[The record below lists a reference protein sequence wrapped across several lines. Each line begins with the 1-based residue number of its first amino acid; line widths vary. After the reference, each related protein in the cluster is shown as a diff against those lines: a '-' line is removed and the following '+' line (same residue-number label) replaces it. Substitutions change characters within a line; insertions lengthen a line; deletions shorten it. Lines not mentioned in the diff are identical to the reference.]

1 MVLIP
6 SIRIPAFVDD
16 CRFEP
21 YNRLNIFNP
30 IIMESLMAWNEPG
43 GGNNKDP
50 WNGKGKDQGPP
61 DLDEVVKKL
70 QDKMGGLFGGRS
82 GGSGGSSSSGDGTPG
97 GKGMGLIIGLAL
109 VGFLAFQSF
118 YTVNPAERGVILRFG
133 EFVHIT
139 QPGPHLLIPFVD
151 KVIKVDVDQIS
162 RLPHRAEMLTSD
174 ENMVDV
180 SLNVQYRIQDPAD
193 FLFQDSAPE
202 KTIKDTIES
211 ALREVVGKSKL
222 DEIITQNRSGIAD
235 SVRDIAQGMINN
247 YKSGLEITS
256 VNIQGAQPPEAVKE
270 AFDDANRAREDKI
283 REENKAQAYAND
295 IVPRARG
302 AAATTI
308 ANAKGYKA
316 KVVAEAEGESKRFSA
331 LLTEYEKAPQVTRE
345 RLYIETMQDVLGK
358 TNKVILDVESGNNLT
373 YLPLDKIMESSGKAR
388 VTSKT
393 YNPQAIVPNTNSN
406 SARDARSRRTR

>member
-1 MVLIP
+1 
-6 SIRIPAFVDD
+6 
-16 CRFEP
+16 
-21 YNRLNIFNP
+21 
-30 IIMESLMAWNEPG
+30 MAWNEP

-50 WNGKGKDQGPP
+50 WNGKGNDQGPP

-82 GGSGGSSSSGDGTPG
+82 GGSGSGG
-97 GKGMGLIIGLAL
+97 GAKKEGGPKGIGLIIGVLI

-118 YTVNPAERGVILRFG
+118 YTVNPAERGVVLRFG
-133 EFVHIT
+133 DFVHVT
-139 QPGPHLLIPFVD
+139 EPGPHLLIPFVD
-151 KVIKVDVDQIS
+151 RVIKVDVDQIS

-193 FLFQDSAPE
+193 YLFQDSTPE

-235 SVRDIAQGMINN
+235 DVRSIAQGMIDD
-247 YKSGLEITS
+247 YKTGLVITS
-256 VNIQGAQPPEAVKE
+256 VNIQAANPPEAVKE

-283 REENKAQAYAND
+283 REVNKAQAYSND

-302 AAATTI
+302 AAATEI

-316 KVVAEAEGESKRFSA
+316 KVVAEAEGESQRFKA
-331 LLTEYEKAPQVTRE
+331 LLAEYEKAPEVTRQ
-345 RLYIETMQDVLGK
+345 RLYIETMQDVLGN
-358 TNKVILDVESGNNLT
+358 TSKVILDVKSGSNLT
-373 YLPLDKIMESSGKAR
+373 YLPLDKIMDSAANKNRAR
-388 VTSKT
+388 KGD
-393 YNPQAIVPNTNSN
+393 YNPQMVVPPTETPNSL
-406 SARDARSRRTR
+406 DTRSRRSR

>member
-1 MVLIP
+1 
-6 SIRIPAFVDD
+6 
-16 CRFEP
+16 
-21 YNRLNIFNP
+21 
-30 IIMESLMAWNEPG
+30 MAWNEP

-50 WNGKGKDQGPP
+50 WNGKGNDQGPP

-82 GGSGGSSSSGDGTPG
+82 GGTGSGGSGNK
-97 GKGMGLIIGLAL
+97 KGNPKGLGLIIAVLL

-118 YTVNPAERGVILRFG
+118 YTVNPAERGVVLRFG
-133 EFVHIT
+133 EFVHVT
-139 QPGPHLLIPFVD
+139 QPGPHFLIPFID
-151 KVIKVDVDQIS
+151 RVIKVDVDQIS

-180 SLNVQYRIQDPAD
+180 SLNVQYRIQDPSD
-193 FLFQDSAPE
+193 YLFQDSTPE

-235 SVRDIAQGMINN
+235 SVRTIAQGMIND
-247 YKSGLEITS
+247 YKTGMIITS
-256 VNIQGAQPPEAVKE
+256 VNIQAANPPEAVKE

-283 REENKAQAYAND
+283 REVNKAQAYSND

-302 AAATTI
+302 AAATEI

-316 KVVAEAEGESKRFSA
+316 KVVAEAEGESQRFKA
-331 LLTEYEKAPQVTRE
+331 LLTEYEKAPEVTRQ
-345 RLYIETMQDVLGK
+345 RLYLETMQDVLAN
-358 TNKVILDVESGNNLT
+358 TSKVILDVKSGSNLT
-373 YLPLDKIMESSGKAR
+373 YLPLDKIMDNATQKERLRRSD
-388 VTSKT
+388 
-393 YNPQAIVPNTNSN
+393 YNPQMVVPNTLTPN
-406 SARDARSRRTR
+406 AREVRSRSTR

>member
-1 MVLIP
+1 
-6 SIRIPAFVDD
+6 
-16 CRFEP
+16 
-21 YNRLNIFNP
+21 
-30 IIMESLMAWNEPG
+30 MAWNEPG

-50 WNGKGKDQGPP
+50 WNGKGNDQGPP

-70 QDKMGGLFGGRS
+70 QDKMGGLFGGKS
-82 GGSGGSSSSGDGTPG
+82 GGGSSGSSGENG
-97 GKGMGLIIGLAL
+97 GGNKGIGYIVGLLIIG
-109 VGFLAFQSF
+109 FLGFQSF

-133 EFVHIT
+133 EFVHVT

-151 KVIKVDVDQIS
+151 RVIKVDVDQIS

-180 SLNVQYRIQDPAD
+180 SLNVQYRIQDPSD
-193 FLFQDSAPE
+193 FLFQDSSPE

-222 DEIITQNRSGIAD
+222 DEIITQNRSAIAD
-235 SVRDIAQGMINN
+235 TVRSIAQGMIND

-256 VNIQGAQPPEAVKE
+256 VNIQAANPPEAVKE

-316 KVVAEAEGESKRFSA
+316 KVIAEAEGESQRFVA
-331 LLTEYEKAPQVTRE
+331 LLKEYQDAPEVTRQ
-345 RLYIETMQDVLGK
+345 RLYLETMQDVLGK
-358 TNKVILDVESGNNLT
+358 TNKVILDVEKGNNLT
-373 YLPLDKIMESSGKAR
+373 YLPLDRLMDGSGKSR
-388 VTSKT
+388 VERKT
-393 YNPQAIVPNTNSN
+393 FNPQASNNTAVINDS
-406 SARDARSRRTR
+406 RDTRSRRSR

>member
-1 MVLIP
+1 
-6 SIRIPAFVDD
+6 
-16 CRFEP
+16 
-21 YNRLNIFNP
+21 
-30 IIMESLMAWNEPG
+30 MAWNEP

-50 WNGKGKDQGPP
+50 WNGKGNDQGPP

-82 GGSGGSSSSGDGTPG
+82 GGSGSGGSGNK
-97 GKGMGLIIGLAL
+97 KGNPKGLGLIIAVLL

-118 YTVNPAERGVILRFG
+118 YTVNPAERGVVLRFG
-133 EFVHIT
+133 EFVHVT
-139 QPGPHLLIPFVD
+139 QPGPHFLIPFID
-151 KVIKVDVDQIS
+151 RVIKVDVDQIS

-193 FLFQDSAPE
+193 YLFQDSTPE

-235 SVRDIAQGMINN
+235 SVRTIAQGMIND
-247 YKSGLEITS
+247 YKTGMIITS
-256 VNIQGAQPPEAVKE
+256 VNIQAANPPEAVKE

-283 REENKAQAYAND
+283 REVNKAQAYSND

-302 AAATTI
+302 AAATEI

-316 KVVAEAEGESKRFSA
+316 KVVAEAEGESQRFTA
-331 LLTEYEKAPQVTRE
+331 LLTEYEKAPEVTRQ
-345 RLYIETMQDVLGK
+345 RLYLETMQDVLAN
-358 TNKVILDVESGNNLT
+358 TSKVILDVKSGSNLT
-373 YLPLDKIMESSGKAR
+373 YLPLDKIMDNATQKERLRRSD
-388 VTSKT
+388 
-393 YNPQAIVPNTNSN
+393 YNPQMVVPNTQTPN
-406 SARDARSRRTR
+406 AREVRSRSTR

>member
-1 MVLIP
+1 
-6 SIRIPAFVDD
+6 
-16 CRFEP
+16 
-21 YNRLNIFNP
+21 
-30 IIMESLMAWNEPG
+30 MAWNEPG

-50 WNGKGKDQGPP
+50 WNGKGNDQGPP

-82 GGSGGSSSSGDGTPG
+82 GGSGNSSSGDGAPG

-162 RLPHRAEMLTSD
+162 RLPHRAEMLTRD

-193 FLFQDSAPE
+193 YLFQDSSPE

-235 SVRDIAQGMINN
+235 SVRSIAQGMIDD

-256 VNIQGAQPPEAVKE
+256 VNIQAANPPEAVKE
-270 AFDDANRAREDKI
+270 AFDDANRAREDKV
-283 REENKAQAYAND
+283 REVNKAQAYSND

-316 KVVAEAEGESKRFSA
+316 KVIAEAEGESKRFTA
-331 LLTEYEKAPQVTRE
+331 LLTEYEKAPEVTRQ

-358 TNKVILDVESGNNLT
+358 TNKVILDVKNGNNLT
-373 YLPLDKIMESSGKAR
+373 YLPLDKLMENNGQSR
-388 VTSKT
+388 VIRNT
-393 YNPQAIVPNTNSN
+393 YNPQAVVPPTDNNIG
-406 SARDARSRRTR
+406 RDARSRRSR

>member
-1 MVLIP
+1 
-6 SIRIPAFVDD
+6 
-16 CRFEP
+16 
-21 YNRLNIFNP
+21 
-30 IIMESLMAWNEPG
+30 MAWNEPG

-50 WNGKGKDQGPP
+50 WNGKGNDQGPP

-82 GGSGGSSSSGDGTPG
+82 GGSGDSPSSGGGTPG
-97 GKGMGLIIGLAL
+97 GKGMGWIIGLAL
-109 VGFLAFQSF
+109 VGFLGFQSF

-180 SLNVQYRIQDPAD
+180 SLNVQYRILDPAD
-193 FLFQDSAPE
+193 FLFQDSSPE

-235 SVRDIAQGMINN
+235 SVRNIAQGMIND

-256 VNIQGAQPPEAVKE
+256 VNIQGAHPPEAVKE

-316 KVVAEAEGESKRFSA
+316 KVIAEADGESKRFTA
-331 LLTEYEKAPQVTRE
+331 LLTEYEKAPEVTRE
-345 RLYIETMQDVLGK
+345 RLYLETMQDVLGK

-393 YNPQAIVPNTNSN
+393 YDPQAIVPNTNSN
-406 SARDARSRRTR
+406 SARDARSRRSR

>member
-1 MVLIP
+1 
-6 SIRIPAFVDD
+6 
-16 CRFEP
+16 
-21 YNRLNIFNP
+21 
-30 IIMESLMAWNEPG
+30 MAWNEP

-50 WNGKGKDQGPP
+50 WNGKGNDQGPP

-82 GGSGGSSSSGDGTPG
+82 GGSGSGGSGNK
-97 GKGMGLIIGLAL
+97 KGNPKGLGLIIAVLL

-118 YTVNPAERGVILRFG
+118 YTVNPAERGVVLRFG
-133 EFVHIT
+133 EFVHVT
-139 QPGPHLLIPFVD
+139 QPGPHFLIPFID
-151 KVIKVDVDQIS
+151 RVIKVDVDQIS

-193 FLFQDSAPE
+193 YLFQDSTPE

-235 SVRDIAQGMINN
+235 SVRTIAQGMIND
-247 YKSGLEITS
+247 YKTGMIITS
-256 VNIQGAQPPEAVKE
+256 VNIQAANPPEAVKE

-283 REENKAQAYAND
+283 REVNKAQAYSND

-302 AAATTI
+302 AAATEI

-316 KVVAEAEGESKRFSA
+316 KVVAEAEGESQRFKA
-331 LLTEYEKAPQVTRE
+331 LLTEYEKAPEVTRQ
-345 RLYIETMQDVLGK
+345 RLYLETMQDVLAN
-358 TNKVILDVESGNNLT
+358 TSKVILDVKSGSNLT
-373 YLPLDKIMESSGKAR
+373 YLPLDKIMDNATQKERLRRSD
-388 VTSKT
+388 
-393 YNPQAIVPNTNSN
+393 YNPQMVVPNTLTPN
-406 SARDARSRRTR
+406 AREVRSRSTR

>member
-1 MVLIP
+1 
-6 SIRIPAFVDD
+6 
-16 CRFEP
+16 
-21 YNRLNIFNP
+21 
-30 IIMESLMAWNEPG
+30 MAWNEP

-50 WNGKGKDQGPP
+50 WNGKGNDQGPP

-82 GGSGGSSSSGDGTPG
+82 GGSGSGGSGNK
-97 GKGMGLIIGLAL
+97 KGNPKGLGLIIAVLL

-118 YTVNPAERGVILRFG
+118 YTVNPAERGVVLRFG
-133 EFVHIT
+133 EFVHVT
-139 QPGPHLLIPFVD
+139 QPGPHFLIPFID
-151 KVIKVDVDQIS
+151 RVIKVDVDQIS

-180 SLNVQYRIQDPAD
+180 SLNVQYRIQDPSD
-193 FLFQDSAPE
+193 YLFQDSTPE

-235 SVRDIAQGMINN
+235 SVRTIAQGMIND
-247 YKSGLEITS
+247 YKTGMVITS
-256 VNIQGAQPPEAVKE
+256 VNIQAANPPEAVKE

-283 REENKAQAYAND
+283 REVNKAQAYSND

-302 AAATTI
+302 AAATEI

-316 KVVAEAEGESKRFSA
+316 KVVAEAEGESQRFKA
-331 LLTEYEKAPQVTRE
+331 LLTEYEKAPEVTRQ
-345 RLYIETMQDVLGK
+345 RLYLETMQDVLAN
-358 TNKVILDVESGNNLT
+358 TSKVILDVKSGSNLT
-373 YLPLDKIMESSGKAR
+373 YLPLDKIMDNATQKERLRRSD
-388 VTSKT
+388 
-393 YNPQAIVPNTNSN
+393 YNPQMVVPNTLTPN
-406 SARDARSRRTR
+406 AREVRSRSTR

>member
-1 MVLIP
+1 
-6 SIRIPAFVDD
+6 
-16 CRFEP
+16 
-21 YNRLNIFNP
+21 
-30 IIMESLMAWNEPG
+30 MAWNEPG

-50 WNGKGKDQGPP
+50 WNGKGNDQGPP

-82 GGSGGSSSSGDGTPG
+82 GGSGDSPSSGDGAPG
-97 GKGMGLIIGLAL
+97 GKGMGWIAGLAL
-109 VGFLAFQSF
+109 VGFLAYQSF

-235 SVRDIAQGMINN
+235 SVRTIAQGMIDD

-256 VNIQGAQPPEAVKE
+256 VNIQAANPPEAVKE

-283 REENKAQAYAND
+283 GAENKAQAYAND

-316 KVVAEAEGESKRFSA
+316 KVTAEAEGESKRFTA
-331 LLTEYEKAPQVTRE
+331 LLAEYEKAPEVTRQ
-345 RLYIETMQDVLGK
+345 RLYLETMQDVLGK
-358 TNKVILDVESGNNLT
+358 TNKVILDVEGGNNLT
-373 YLPLDKIMESSGKAR
+373 YLPLDKIMDSTGKSRAVR
-388 VTSKT
+388 ST
-393 YNPQAIVPNTNSN
+393 YNPQAPVTSTTINDP
-406 SARDARSRRTR
+406 RDSRSRRSR

>member
-1 MVLIP
+1 
-6 SIRIPAFVDD
+6 
-16 CRFEP
+16 
-21 YNRLNIFNP
+21 
-30 IIMESLMAWNEPG
+30 MAWNEPG

-50 WNGKGKDQGPP
+50 WNGKGNDQGPP

-70 QDKMGGLFGGRS
+70 QDKMGGLFGGGS
-82 GGSGGSSSSGDGTPG
+82 GGSGSSSSGEGGPG
-97 GKGMGLIIGLAL
+97 GKSVGLIAGLVI

-151 KVIKVDVDQIS
+151 RVIKVDVDQIS

-193 FLFQDSAPE
+193 FLFQDSTPE

-235 SVRDIAQGMINN
+235 SVRNIAQGMIND

-256 VNIQGAQPPEAVKE
+256 VNIQAANPPEAVKE

-316 KVVAEAEGESKRFSA
+316 KVIAEAEGESKRFTA
-331 LLTEYEKAPQVTRE
+331 LLAEYEKAPQVTRE
-345 RLYIETMQDVLGK
+345 RLYLETMQDVLGK

-373 YLPLDKIMESSGKAR
+373 YLPLDKIMDSSGKAR
-388 VTSKT
+388 VDRKT
-393 YNPQAIVPNTNSN
+393 YNPQAVVPPTNSN
-406 SARDARSRRTR
+406 SARDARSRRSR

>member
-1 MVLIP
+1 
-6 SIRIPAFVDD
+6 
-16 CRFEP
+16 
-21 YNRLNIFNP
+21 
-30 IIMESLMAWNEPG
+30 MAWNEP

-50 WNGKGKDQGPP
+50 WNGKGNDQGPP

-82 GGSGGSSSSGDGTPG
+82 GGSGSGGSGNK
-97 GKGMGLIIGLAL
+97 KGNPKGLGLIIAVLL

-118 YTVNPAERGVILRFG
+118 YTVNPAERGVVLRFG
-133 EFVHIT
+133 EFVHVT
-139 QPGPHLLIPFVD
+139 QPGPHFLIPFID
-151 KVIKVDVDQIS
+151 RVIKVDVDQIS

-180 SLNVQYRIQDPAD
+180 SLNVQYRIQDPSD
-193 FLFQDSAPE
+193 YLFQDSTPE

-235 SVRDIAQGMINN
+235 SVRTIAQGMIND
-247 YKSGLEITS
+247 YKTGLIITS
-256 VNIQGAQPPEAVKE
+256 VNIQAANPPEAVKE

-283 REENKAQAYAND
+283 REVNKAQAYSND

-302 AAATTI
+302 AAATEI

-316 KVVAEAEGESKRFSA
+316 KVVAEAEGESQRFKA
-331 LLTEYEKAPQVTRE
+331 LLTEYEKAPEVTRQ
-345 RLYIETMQDVLGK
+345 RLYLETMQDVLAN
-358 TNKVILDVESGNNLT
+358 TSKVILDVKSGSNLT
-373 YLPLDKIMESSGKAR
+373 YLPLDKIMDNATQKERLRRSD
-388 VTSKT
+388 
-393 YNPQAIVPNTNSN
+393 YNPQMVVPNTLTPN
-406 SARDARSRRTR
+406 AREVRSRSTR

>member
-1 MVLIP
+1 M
-6 SIRIPAFVDD
+6 AKTH
-16 CRFEP
+16 
-21 YNRLNIFNP
+21 
-30 IIMESLMAWNEPG
+30 MAWNEP

-50 WNGKGKDQGPP
+50 WNGKGNDQGPP

-82 GGSGGSSSSGDGTPG
+82 GNSGSGGNSGKDGGSAP
-97 GKGMGLIIGLAL
+97 KGLGLIIGIL
-109 VGFLAFQSF
+109 VIGFLGFQSF
-118 YTVNPAERGVILRFG
+118 YTVNPAERGVVLRFG
-133 EFVHIT
+133 EFVHVT

-180 SLNVQYRIQDPAD
+180 SLNVQYRIQDPSD
-193 FLFQDSAPE
+193 YLFQDSTPE

-235 SVRDIAQGMINN
+235 DVRSIAQGMIND
-247 YKSGLEITS
+247 YKTGLVITS
-256 VNIQGAQPPEAVKE
+256 VNIQAANPPEAVKE

-283 REENKAQAYAND
+283 REVNKSQAYSND

-302 AAATTI
+302 AAATEI

-316 KVVAEAEGESKRFSA
+316 KVVAEAEGESQRFVA
-331 LLTEYEKAPQVTRE
+331 LLTEYEKAPEVTRQ
-345 RLYIETMQDVLGK
+345 RLYLETMQDVLGN
-358 TNKVILDVESGNNLT
+358 TSKVILDVQNGSNLT
-373 YLPLDKIMESSGKAR
+373 YLPLDKLMDNASNKNRQRKGD
-388 VTSKT
+388 
-393 YNPQAIVPNTNSN
+393 YNPQMVVPPTETPN
-406 SARDARSRRTR
+406 ARDTRSRRTR

>member
-1 MVLIP
+1 
-6 SIRIPAFVDD
+6 
-16 CRFEP
+16 
-21 YNRLNIFNP
+21 
-30 IIMESLMAWNEPG
+30 MAWNEPG
-43 GGNNKDP
+43 GNNKDP
-50 WNGKGKDQGPP
+50 WGGKGNDQGPP

-70 QDKMGGLFGGRS
+70 QDKFGGIFGGRS
-82 GGSGGSSSSGDGTPG
+82 GGSGSSGSSGRDGG
-97 GKGMGLIIGLAL
+97 GKGIGLIVAVVIVA
-109 VGFLAFQSF
+109 FLAYQSF
-118 YTVNPAERGVILRFG
+118 YTVNPAERGVVLRFG

-139 QPGPHLLIPFVD
+139 DPGPHLLIPIVD
-151 KVIKVDVDQIS
+151 RVIKVDVDQIS

-235 SVRDIAQGMINN
+235 SVRQIAQGMIND
-247 YKSGLEITS
+247 YKTGLIITS
-256 VNIQGAQPPEAVKE
+256 VNIQAASPPEAVKE

-283 REENKAQAYAND
+283 REVNKAEAYSND

-316 KVVAEAEGESKRFSA
+316 KVIAEAEGESKRFVA
-331 LLTEYEKAPQVTRE
+331 LLQEYEKAPEVTRE
-345 RLYIETMQDVLGK
+345 RLYLETMQEVLAN

-373 YLPLDKIMESSGKAR
+373 YLPLDKIMDSSKQKR
-388 VTSKT
+388 QSSTM
-393 YNPQAIVPNTNSN
+393 YNPQANVPNRETPDAN
-406 SARDARSRRTR
+406 RDSRSRRSR

>member
-1 MVLIP
+1 
-6 SIRIPAFVDD
+6 
-16 CRFEP
+16 
-21 YNRLNIFNP
+21 
-30 IIMESLMAWNEPG
+30 MAWNEP

-50 WNGKGKDQGPP
+50 WNGKGNDQGPP

-82 GGSGGSSSSGDGTPG
+82 GGSGSGGSGNK
-97 GKGMGLIIGLAL
+97 KGNPKGLGLIIAVLL

-118 YTVNPAERGVILRFG
+118 YTVNPAERGVVLRFG
-133 EFVHIT
+133 EFVHVT
-139 QPGPHLLIPFVD
+139 QPGPHFLIPFID
-151 KVIKVDVDQIS
+151 RVIKVDVDQIS

-193 FLFQDSAPE
+193 YLFQDSTPE

-235 SVRDIAQGMINN
+235 SVRTIAQGMIND
-247 YKSGLEITS
+247 YKTGMIITS
-256 VNIQGAQPPEAVKE
+256 VNIQAANPPEAVKE

-283 REENKAQAYAND
+283 REVNKAQAYSND

-302 AAATTI
+302 AAATEI

-316 KVVAEAEGESKRFSA
+316 KVVAEAEGESQRFKA
-331 LLTEYEKAPQVTRE
+331 LLTEYEKAPEVTRQ
-345 RLYIETMQDVLGK
+345 RLYLETMQDVLAN
-358 TNKVILDVESGNNLT
+358 TSKVILDVKSGSNLT
-373 YLPLDKIMESSGKAR
+373 YLPLDKIMDNATQKERLRRSD
-388 VTSKT
+388 
-393 YNPQAIVPNTNSN
+393 YNPQMVVPNTQTPN
-406 SARDARSRRTR
+406 AREVRSRSTR

>member
-1 MVLIP
+1 
-6 SIRIPAFVDD
+6 
-16 CRFEP
+16 
-21 YNRLNIFNP
+21 
-30 IIMESLMAWNEPG
+30 MAWNEP

-50 WNGKGKDQGPP
+50 WNGKGNDQGPP

-82 GGSGGSSSSGDGTPG
+82 GGSGSGGSGNK
-97 GKGMGLIIGLAL
+97 KGNPKGLGLIIAVLL

-118 YTVNPAERGVILRFG
+118 YTVNPAERGVVLRFG
-133 EFVHIT
+133 EFVHVT
-139 QPGPHLLIPFVD
+139 QPGPHFLIPFID
-151 KVIKVDVDQIS
+151 RVIKVDVDQIS

-193 FLFQDSAPE
+193 YLFQDSTPE

-235 SVRDIAQGMINN
+235 SVRTIAQGMIND
-247 YKSGLEITS
+247 YKTGMIITS
-256 VNIQGAQPPEAVKE
+256 VNIQAANPPEAVKE

-283 REENKAQAYAND
+283 REVNKAQAYSND

-302 AAATTI
+302 AAATEI

-316 KVVAEAEGESKRFSA
+316 KVVAEAEGESQRFTA
-331 LLTEYEKAPQVTRE
+331 LLTEYEKAPEVTRQ
-345 RLYIETMQDVLGK
+345 RLYLETMQDVLAN
-358 TNKVILDVESGNNLT
+358 TSKVILDVKSGSNLT
-373 YLPLDKIMESSGKAR
+373 YLPLDKIMDNATQKERLRRSD
-388 VTSKT
+388 
-393 YNPQAIVPNTNSN
+393 YNPQMVVPNTLTPN
-406 SARDARSRRTR
+406 AREVRSRSTR

>member
-1 MVLIP
+1 
-6 SIRIPAFVDD
+6 
-16 CRFEP
+16 
-21 YNRLNIFNP
+21 
-30 IIMESLMAWNEPG
+30 MAWNEPG
-43 GGNNKDP
+43 GNNKDP
-50 WNGKGKDQGPP
+50 WGGKGNDQGPP

-70 QDKMGGLFGGRS
+70 QDKFGGLFGGRS
-82 GGSGGSSSSGDGTPG
+82 GGSGSSGSSGKDGG
-97 GKGMGLIIGLAL
+97 SKGIGLIVGL
-109 VGFLAFQSF
+109 VVIGFLGYQSF

-139 QPGPHLLIPFVD
+139 DPGPHLLIPIID
-151 KVIKVDVDQIS
+151 RVIKVDVDQIS

-202 KTIKDTIES
+202 KTIKDTVES

-222 DEIITQNRSGIAD
+222 DEIITQNRSEIAE
-235 SVRDIAQGMINN
+235 SVRQIAQGMIND

-256 VNIQGAQPPEAVKE
+256 INIQAATPPEAVKE

-283 REENKAQAYAND
+283 RSENKAQAYAND

-316 KVVAEAEGESKRFSA
+316 KVVAEADGESKRFLA
-331 LLTEYEKAPQVTRE
+331 LLQEYEKAPGVTRE
-345 RLYIETMQDVLGK
+345 RLYLETMQEVLGN

-373 YLPLDKIMESSGKAR
+373 YLPLDKIMNTSTSSR
-388 VTSKT
+388 SSSSKLFE
-393 YNPQAIVPNTNSN
+393 PQATVANTVSAE
-406 SARDARSRRTR
+406 ARDTRSRRTR

>member
-1 MVLIP
+1 
-6 SIRIPAFVDD
+6 
-16 CRFEP
+16 
-21 YNRLNIFNP
+21 
-30 IIMESLMAWNEPG
+30 MAWNEP

-50 WNGKGKDQGPP
+50 WNGKGNDQGPP

-82 GGSGGSSSSGDGTPG
+82 GGSGSGGSGNK
-97 GKGMGLIIGLAL
+97 KGNPKGVGLIIAVLL

-118 YTVNPAERGVILRFG
+118 YTVNPAERGVVLRFG
-133 EFVHIT
+133 EFVHVT
-139 QPGPHLLIPFVD
+139 QPGPHFLIPFID
-151 KVIKVDVDQIS
+151 RVIKVDVDQIS

-180 SLNVQYRIQDPAD
+180 SLNVQYRIQDPSD
-193 FLFQDSAPE
+193 YLFQDSTPE

-235 SVRDIAQGMINN
+235 SVRTIAQGMIND
-247 YKSGLEITS
+247 YKTGMIITS
-256 VNIQGAQPPEAVKE
+256 VNIQAANPPEAVKE

-283 REENKAQAYAND
+283 REVNKAQAYSND

-302 AAATTI
+302 AAATEI

-316 KVVAEAEGESKRFSA
+316 KVVAEAEGESQRFKA
-331 LLTEYEKAPQVTRE
+331 LLTEYEKAPEVTRQ
-345 RLYIETMQDVLGK
+345 RLYLETMQDVLAN
-358 TNKVILDVESGNNLT
+358 TSKVILDVKSGSNLT
-373 YLPLDKIMESSGKAR
+373 YLPLDKIMDNATQKERLRRSD
-388 VTSKT
+388 
-393 YNPQAIVPNTNSN
+393 YNPQMVVPNTLTPN
-406 SARDARSRRTR
+406 AREVRSRSTR

>member
-1 MVLIP
+1 
-6 SIRIPAFVDD
+6 
-16 CRFEP
+16 
-21 YNRLNIFNP
+21 
-30 IIMESLMAWNEPG
+30 MAWNEPG

-50 WNGKGKDQGPP
+50 WGGKGNDQGPP

-70 QDKMGGLFGGRS
+70 QDKFGGLFGGRS
-82 GGSGGSSSSGDGTPG
+82 GGSGSSGSSGKDGG
-97 GKGMGLIIGLAL
+97 AKGIGLIVGLVVIA
-109 VGFLAFQSF
+109 FLGFQSF

-139 QPGPHLLIPFVD
+139 DPGPHLLIPIID
-151 KVIKVDVDQIS
+151 RVIKVDVDQIS

-202 KTIKDTIES
+202 KTIKDTVES

-222 DEIITQNRSGIAD
+222 DEIITQNRSEIAE
-235 SVRDIAQGMINN
+235 SVRRIAQGMIID

-256 VNIQGAQPPEAVKE
+256 INIQAATPPEAVKE

-283 REENKAQAYAND
+283 RSENKAQAYAND

-316 KVVAEAEGESKRFSA
+316 KVVAEAEGESKRFLA
-331 LLTEYEKAPQVTRE
+331 LLQEYEKAPGVTRE
-345 RLYIETMQDVLGK
+345 RLYLETMQEVLGN

-373 YLPLDKIMESSGKAR
+373 YLPLDKIMNTSSSSR
-388 VTSKT
+388 PSSNL
-393 YNPQAIVPNTNSN
+393 YDPQATVPNTDSAE
-406 SARDARSRRTR
+406 ARDIRSRRTR

>member
-1 MVLIP
+1 
-6 SIRIPAFVDD
+6 
-16 CRFEP
+16 
-21 YNRLNIFNP
+21 
-30 IIMESLMAWNEPG
+30 MAWNEPG
-43 GGNNKDP
+43 GNNKDP
-50 WNGKGKDQGPP
+50 WGGKGKDQGPP

-70 QDKMGGLFGGRS
+70 QDKFGGIFGGRS
-82 GGSGGSSSSGDGTPG
+82 GGSGSSGSSGRDGS
-97 GKGMGLIIGLAL
+97 GKGMGLIIA
-109 VGFLAFQSF
+109 VVVVVFLGYQSF

-139 QPGPHLLIPFVD
+139 DPGPHLLIPIVD
-151 KVIKVDVDQIS
+151 RVIKVDVDQIS

-193 FLFQDSAPE
+193 FLFQDSMPE

-235 SVRDIAQGMINN
+235 SVRQIAQGMIND
-247 YKSGLEITS
+247 YKTGLIITS
-256 VNIQGAQPPEAVKE
+256 VNIQAASPPEAVKE
-270 AFDDANRAREDKI
+270 AFDDANRAREDKVGF
-283 REENKAQAYAND
+283 ENKAQAYAND

-316 KVVAEAEGESKRFSA
+316 KVIAEADGESKRFVA
-331 LLTEYEKAPQVTRE
+331 LLQEYEKAPEVTRE
-345 RLYIETMQDVLGK
+345 RLYLETMQEVLGN

-373 YLPLDKIMESSGKAR
+373 YLPLDKIMDSSAEKRKSSA
-388 VTSKT
+388 T
-393 YNPQAIVPNTNSN
+393 YNPQANVPNRDTPDSN
-406 SARDARSRRTR
+406 RDSRSRRSR